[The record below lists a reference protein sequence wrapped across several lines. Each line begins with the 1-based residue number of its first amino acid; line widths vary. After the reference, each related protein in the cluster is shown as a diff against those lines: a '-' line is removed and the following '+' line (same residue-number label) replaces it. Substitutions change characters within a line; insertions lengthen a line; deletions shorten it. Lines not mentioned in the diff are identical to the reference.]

1 MKMSDA
7 LKDIKDLKV
16 DFGVGGT
23 LNVIYRPPSWTP
35 AEMEALQA
43 DKDIRRI
50 VDQIRRLVI
59 QWDLTDD
66 YNNLIPLEA
75 PKPDPAIVVTDNSGE
90 IVEQKE
96 PEPRE
101 LHDPLMHVPISI
113 YMKIIQAV
121 NNDGK
126 PDPQA

>member
-7 LKDIKDLKV
+7 LKEVKDLRV
-16 DFGVGGT
+16 DFGPGGI

-35 AEMEALQA
+35 AEMEALAA
-43 DKDIRRI
+43 DKDIKRI
-50 VDQIRRLVI
+50 VDQVRKLVI

-66 YNNLIPLEA
+66 YNNLIPLELPAA
-75 PKPDPAIVVTDNSGE
+75 PEAVVVTDDNGKV
-90 IVEQKE
+90 IEQEE
-96 PEPRE
+96 PPAP
-101 LHDPLMHVPISI
+101 HDPLMHVPISI

-121 NNDGK
+121 NSDGK

>member
-16 DFGVGGT
+16 DFGAGGI

-35 AEMEALQA
+35 AEMEALAA
-43 DKDIRRI
+43 DKDIKKI
-50 VDQIRRLVI
+50 VDQVRKLVI

-66 YNNLIPLEA
+66 YNNLIPLELPAAA
-75 PKPDPAIVVTDNSGE
+75 PAVVVTGDNGE
-90 IVEQKE
+90 VVEQE
-96 PEPRE
+96 DPPAPV
-101 LHDPLMHVPISI
+101 DPLMHVPISI
-113 YMKIIQAV
+113 YMKIIQAI
-121 NNDGK
+121 NADGK